1 MYKTVLEV
9 LTYILQHFRQTFTV
23 CEIDFYNFSC
33 RSERDTSALV
43 GVSLSVVSFTS
54 TKIKKPILSLRRSHP
69 SENFFFILG
78 EFFREKVQNLS

>member
-43 GVSLSVVSFTS
+43 GVSLS
-54 TKIKKPILSLRRSHP
+54 P
-69 SENFFFILG
+69 SAFVKFVDDIFSRHLG
-78 EFFREKVQNLS
+78 VT

>member
-43 GVSLSVVSFTS
+43 GVSL
-54 TKIKKPILSLRRSHP
+54 PPPLRSIG
-69 SENFFFILG
+69 FIYMKLDCI
-78 EFFREKVQNLS
+78 